1 MIEVI
6 PKKKKKKVNVQKDF
20 IGFLWAELMYIV
32 GDLIA

>member
-20 IGFLWAELMYIV
+20 VGFLWAELTVV
-32 GDLIA
+32 GNLIA